1 MVGIWRRYT
10 RPYKRSTEA
19 VEWAARI
26 YRVNKNIIT
35 ASMLWVGALMILS
48 RGWLAK
54 ARSTV
59 QHLSGSASGGNNP
72 PPATGGGAW

>member
-1 MVGIWRRYT
+1 M
-10 RPYKRSTEA
+10 
-19 VEWAARI
+19 
-26 YRVNKNIIT
+26 NKNIIT
-35 ASMLWVGALMILS
+35 ASMLWVGVLMILS

-59 QHLSGSASGGNNP
+59 QSLSGSSSGGNNP

>member
-1 MVGIWRRYT
+1 MVGFRRWYA
-10 RPYKRSTEA
+10 RPYQRAIKA
-19 VEWAARI
+19 GEWAI
-26 YRVNKNIIT
+26 GVYRVNKNIIT
-35 ASMLWVGALMILS
+35 ASMLWVGAPMILS

>member
-1 MVGIWRRYT
+1 MVGIRRWYA
-10 RPYKRSTEA
+10 RPYKRTTKA

-26 YRVNKNIIT
+26 YSVNKNIIT

-59 QHLSGSASGGNNP
+59 QHLSGSAGGNN